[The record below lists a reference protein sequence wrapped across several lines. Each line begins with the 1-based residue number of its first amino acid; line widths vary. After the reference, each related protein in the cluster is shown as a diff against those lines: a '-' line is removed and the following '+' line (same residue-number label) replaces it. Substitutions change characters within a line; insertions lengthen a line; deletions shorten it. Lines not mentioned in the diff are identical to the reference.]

1 MGGLLTPWYRVS
13 IFSHVWWEITKA
25 FLVGNCLTRILL
37 LLCQDDLLKDKRVNK
52 EAVSFLALSLT
63 RAVAEEM
70 VRSGRILDLV
80 RGRGDKT

>member
-13 IFSHVWWEITKA
+13 IFFYVWWEIIKA

-63 RAVAEEM
+63 RAVAEAM
-70 VRSGRILDLV
+70 VRSGQILDLV
-80 RGRGDKT
+80 RGGKT

>member
-13 IFSHVWWEITKA
+13 IFFYVWREIIKA